1 MPEQTFLSYFITSNP
16 VVQVVMVILLIASV
30 ISWAII
36 LQKWFELGRARVAAK
51 RFEKKFWKEENL
63 DELFLKVDKKGD
75 KNAGL
80 AALFREGYQSFKRL
94 QSNAKATPRMLV
106 ESAQRSTRASIAY
119 DDESLSAYL
128 SLLATIGSISP
139 FIGLF
144 GTVWGIMMSFHAL
157 GSAAQVT
164 IAMVAPGIAG
174 ALIATAMGLF
184 AAIPAVIFYNR
195 YVSQVD
201 RLLNRYE
208 AFQDQ
213 FLSLLQGRALSQQSL
228 SESAQQETDE
238 AHA

>member
-1 MPEQTFLSYFITSNP
+1 MPEQTFLSYFITTNP
-16 VVQVVMVILLIASV
+16 VVQVVMIILLLASV
-30 ISWAII
+30 ISWAVIF
-36 LQKWFELGRARVAAK
+36 QKWFGLGGARMAAK
-51 RFEKKFWKEENL
+51 RFEKQFWKTEDL
-63 DELFLKVDKKGD
+63 DELFLQVDKKGD

-80 AALFREGYQSFKRL
+80 AALFREGYQAFKRL
-94 QSNAKATPRMLV
+94 QSNAKATPRMLL
-106 ESAQRSTRASIAY
+106 ESAQRATRASIAY
-119 DDESLSAYL
+119 DDEVLGTNL

-174 ALIATAMGLF
+174 ALVATAMGLF

-195 YVSQVD
+195 YVNQVD

-213 FLSLLQGRALSQQSL
+213 FLSVLQGKALAGQAL
-228 SESAQQETDE
+228 TAEQQEADE
-238 AHA
+238 TYA